1 LGTGEAFLKKGGIM
15 KGIKICVLFLA
26 IALVLISPNT
36 LYGISSTR
44 NAETKIHQIQP
55 IEKSET
61 VVFKTRQ
68 EFVDSFERASLA
80 PWTTYGYPGSVVM
93 VTFGMRDTTN
103 TYGPQAPAHAGY
115 RYPGH
120 PNTDIALYPSPGS
133 NPGNATCLESPTIDL
148 TGWDSCFVS
157 FSYWGDFEGNAT
169 NFDGFILQ
177 ISSDNGATWKQV
189 DSSHLGHLVPSYDAH
204 LANTGLLGTA
214 WAYCY
219 DTRPNWVDVA
229 SLNLMALGYVSPG
242 NQMKIR
248 FVFAYDAL
256 DGGQGCFIDD
266 IRIADTPPQDLQP
279 PTVEH
284 TPLEDT
290 PDTLND
296 YIVNATIIDPG
307 SGVNPDSVTL
317 NYLIEG
323 GNWTRVTM
331 QEVGTD
337 IYEATIPAQHYH
349 TDIKYYIRAVD
360 NAGNVGNTLTYEFEV
375 TNAILIY
382 YDDGQPYWIP
392 GGMNVGDG
400 MYVRFDF
407 TPVGIDSGRLHK
419 VKFFFSRPGN
429 FDLKVYAI
437 GTGGAPGQ
445 LIYTIPNL
453 QSPGYDWYTVEL
465 YNANIR
471 RTNGAIVGFTIG
483 PPIGTDTVSCLMDP
497 ALNYQQNMWLY
508 LAGQWGNPTSGGDFM
523 IRLKVIPLPEVGIKE
538 HSTKSITPR
547 LELVPNLMGKE
558 GGVIKYNIT
567 SSQNVKLTVY
577 DATGKIVKT
586 LVNRNQLP
594 GSYSIHWNGRDENGK
609 YVSTGVYFV
618 ALDTGN
624 EKITRKA
631 ILIK

>member
-1 LGTGEAFLKKGGIM
+1 MGGVYKTKGGFM
-15 KGIKICVLFLA
+15 KNLKIWFIITGIILLPFGLN
-26 IALVLISPNT
+26 AL
-36 LYGISSTR
+36 SSQSDL
-44 NAETKIHQIQP
+44 NVYPKQIQKLSEPVEP
-55 IEKSET
+55 IIIKN
-61 VVFKTRQ
+61 RH
-68 EFVDSFERASLA
+68 EFVDSFERSSLA
-80 PWTTYGYPGSVVM
+80 PWTTYGYPGSVAM

-103 TYGPQAPAHAGY
+103 TYGPQAPAHSGY

-120 PNTDIALYPSPGS
+120 PNNDVPLYPSPGQ

-177 ISSDNGATWKQV
+177 ISSDNGSTWRQV
-189 DSSHLGHLVPSYDAH
+189 DESHLGHLVPSYDAR

-229 SLNLMALGYVSPG
+229 SLNLMALGYVAPG

-279 PTVEH
+279 PTIEH

-296 YIVNATIIDPG
+296 YIVNATITDPG
-307 SGVNPDSVTL
+307 SGVNPDSVIL
-317 NYLIEG
+317 HYKIEG
-323 GNWTRVTM
+323 GNWTEVRM

-337 IYEATIPAQHYH
+337 IYEATIPHQRYH
-349 TDIKYYIRAVD
+349 TDIWYYIRAVD
-360 NAGNVGNTLTYEFEV
+360 NAGNGANTATYEFEV
-375 TNAILIY
+375 TNAVLIY

-392 GGMNVGDG
+392 GGLHIGDG

-407 TPVGIDSGRLHK
+407 APAGIDSGRLHK
-419 VKFFFSRPGN
+419 VKFFFSRAGN
-429 FDLKVYAI
+429 FDLKVYSI

-445 LIYTIPNL
+445 LIYTLPNL

-471 RTNGAIVGFTIG
+471 RTDGAIVGFTIG
-483 PPIGTDTVSCLMDP
+483 QPIGNDTVSCLMDP
-497 ALNYQQNMWLY
+497 ALNYQQNMWMY
-508 LAGQWGNPTSGGDFM
+508 INGQWGNPTSGGDFM
-523 IRLKVIPLPEVGIKE
+523 IRLKVIPLPEVGIAESKPDNGRV
-538 HSTKSITPR
+538 SK
-547 LELVPNLMGKE
+547 LELMPSILGRDNAIIRYQVPKDGRVRLKVYDPSGKLINTLVDEDRQSGAYTINWNCRDGSGRRVPN
-558 GGVIKYNIT
+558 
-567 SSQNVKLTVY
+567 
-577 DATGKIVKT
+577 
-586 LVNRNQLP
+586 
-594 GSYSIHWNGRDENGK
+594 
-609 YVSTGVYFV
+609 GVYF
-618 ALDTGN
+618 
-624 EKITRKA
+624 ITLESESGSLTKKA
-631 ILIK
+631 VLLK